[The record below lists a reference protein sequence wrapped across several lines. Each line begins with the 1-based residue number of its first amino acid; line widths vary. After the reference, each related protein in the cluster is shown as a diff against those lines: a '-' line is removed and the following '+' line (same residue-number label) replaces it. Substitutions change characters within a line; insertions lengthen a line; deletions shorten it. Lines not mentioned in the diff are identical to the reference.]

1 MKEPIIYPDWL
12 NLQLWQEYKR
22 HRARIKKPMTPF
34 AEQLNI
40 NKLNKIM
47 KQGYSQEKIMNNI
60 IEKGW
65 QGIYAPVENNNYNR
79 AAAAPIPRNPKR
91 DPKQE
96 ALAIQETQRRL
107 NKIANGCLQ
116 EMP

>member
-22 HRARIKKPMTPF
+22 HRARIKKPMTEY

-65 QGIYAPVENNNYNR
+65 QGIYAPADRNDPWKKAE
-79 AAAAPIPRNPKR
+79 AAPRQPYIDKVVAADPEAKR
-91 DPKQE
+91 RDLSKLPQ
-96 ALAIQETQRRL
+96 LR
-107 NKIANGCLQ
+107 G
-116 EMP
+116 MS

>member
-1 MKEPIIYPDWL
+1 MEKPDYPDWL
-12 NLQLWQEYKR
+12 NLKLWQEYKR
-22 HRARIKKPMTPF
+22 HRARIKKPMTEY

-65 QGIYAPVENNNYNR
+65 QGIYAPAERTFNR
-79 AAAAPIPRNPKR
+79 PGPAAAPIPRNPKR

-107 NKIANGCLQ
+107 GKLAAGCLQ

>member
-22 HRARIKKPMTPF
+22 HRARIKKPMTEY

-65 QGIYAPVENNNYNR
+65 QGIYAPKDNNNFSKPK
-79 AAAAPIPRNPKR
+79 AEAAPALPYIDKVVAADPEAKR
-91 DPKQE
+91 RDLSKLPQ
-96 ALAIQETQRRL
+96 LR
-107 NKIANGCLQ
+107 G
-116 EMP
+116 MV